1 MCTIIFRFTSR
12 IKKNSSSIPGT
23 FILVANR
30 DEYYERP
37 TKTMHWQGE
46 DKLVLS
52 GKDEEGGGSWL
63 GVSKD
68 GRFAAI
74 TNFKETLQDK
84 GTLKSRGQLVS
95 NFLYSK
101 NLLARLYLKDIK
113 KEEYAGFNLLLV
125 DKEGIHYFSNRT
137 EREKNIEEGT
147 HVIGNILLDSN
158 TPKTQKAKSEFD
170 ILMTKPLDGESNLI
184 DFMQTDSVDFFSYNK
199 KSFLETEHK
208 EIPYRFIKSNV
219 YGTRCTTVFSID
231 NTGLY
236 KITEQTYSRGGEEAE
251 KVSFEFKPQ

>member
-125 DKEGIHYFSNRT
+125 DKEGINYFSNRT
-137 EREKNIEEGT
+137 KREKNIDEGT

-236 KITEQTYSRGGEEAE
+236 KITEQTYSCGGEEAE